1 MTAWEI
7 LTTGSTLPT
16 GTAWDHLNA
25 QGGGGTAP
33 PVTINIYGETVA
45 ELEAAM
51 DAELEGGELAAELE
65 TAELSAELQADIEAE
80 LE

>member
-7 LTTGSTLPT
+7 LAAGSTLPN

-25 QGGGGTAP
+25 QGGGCG
-33 PVTINIYGETVA
+33 PVTLNIYGETVA

-51 DAELEGGELAAELE
+51 DAELEDNEITADIE
-65 TAELSAELQADIEAE
+65 TAELSAELQAEIEAE

>member
-7 LTTGSTLPT
+7 LTAGSTLPN

-25 QGGGGTAP
+25 QGGGGGG
-33 PVTINIYGETVA
+33 PVTLNIYGETVA

-51 DAELEGGELAAELE
+51 DAELEDNEITADIE
-65 TAELSAELQADIEAE
+65 TAELSAELQAEIEAE

>member
-7 LTTGSTLPT
+7 LTAGSTLPN

-25 QGGGGTAP
+25 QGGGGGA
-33 PVTINIYGETVA
+33 VTLNIYGETVA

-51 DAELEGGELAAELE
+51 DAELESGELAAELE
-65 TAELSAELQADIEAE
+65 TAELSAELQADLEAE

>member
-7 LTTGSTLPT
+7 LTAGSTLPN

-25 QGGGGTAP
+25 QCGGGGG
-33 PVTINIYGETVA
+33 PVTLNIYGETVA

-51 DAELEGGELAAELE
+51 DAELEDNEITAEIE
-65 TAELSAELQADIEAE
+65 TAELSAELQAEIEAE

>member
-7 LTTGSTLPT
+7 LTAGSTLPN
-16 GTAWDHLNA
+16 GTAWEHINA
-25 QGGGGTAP
+25 QGGGSGGP
-33 PVTINIYGETVA
+33 PVTLNIYGETVA

-51 DAELEGGELAAELE
+51 DAELEENEITADIE

>member
-7 LTTGSTLPT
+7 LTAGSTLPN
-16 GTAWDHLNA
+16 GTAWEHINA
-25 QGGGGTAP
+25 QGGGGG
-33 PVTINIYGETVA
+33 PVTLNIYGETVA

-51 DAELEGGELAAELE
+51 DAELEENEITADIE

>member
-7 LTTGSTLPT
+7 LTAGSTLPN
-16 GTAWDHLNA
+16 GTAWEHINA
-25 QGGGGTAP
+25 QGGGGG
-33 PVTINIYGETVA
+33 PVTLNIYGETVA

-51 DAELEGGELAAELE
+51 DAELEDNEITADIE

>member
-7 LTTGSTLPT
+7 LTAGSTLPN

-25 QGGGGTAP
+25 QGGGGG
-33 PVTINIYGETVA
+33 PVTLNIYGETVA

-51 DAELEGGELAAELE
+51 DAELEDKEITADIE
-65 TAELSAELQADIEAE
+65 TAELSAELQAEIEAE

>member
-7 LTTGSTLPT
+7 LTAGSTLPT

-25 QGGGGTAP
+25 QGGGGGG
-33 PVTINIYGETVA
+33 PVTLNIYGETVA

-51 DAELEGGELAAELE
+51 DAELESGELAAELE

>member
-7 LTTGSTLPT
+7 LTAGSTLPN
-16 GTAWDHLNA
+16 GTAWEHINA
-25 QGGGGTAP
+25 QGGGGG
-33 PVTINIYGETVA
+33 PVTLNIYGETVA

-51 DAELEGGELAAELE
+51 DAELEDNEITADIE
-65 TAELSAELQADIEAE
+65 TAELSAELQAEIEAE

>member
-7 LTTGSTLPT
+7 LTAGSTLPS
-16 GTAWDHLNA
+16 GTAWQHLNA
-25 QGGGGTAP
+25 QGGGGG
-33 PVTINIYGETVA
+33 PVTLNIYGETVA

-51 DAELEGGELAAELE
+51 DAELEDNEITADIE
-65 TAELSAELQADIEAE
+65 TAELSAELQAEIEAE

>member
-7 LTTGSTLPT
+7 LTAGSTLPN

-25 QGGGGTAP
+25 QAGGGSITL
-33 PVTINIYGETVA
+33 NIYGETVA

-51 DAELEGGELAAELE
+51 NAELESPELAAELE
-65 TAELSAELQADIEAE
+65 TAELSAELQAEIEAE

>member
-7 LTTGSTLPT
+7 LTAGSTLPN
-16 GTAWDHLNA
+16 GTAWEHINA
-25 QGGGGTAP
+25 QGGGGG
-33 PVTINIYGETVA
+33 PVTLNIYGETVA

-51 DAELEGGELAAELE
+51 NAELEDNEITADIE

>member
-7 LTTGSTLPT
+7 LTAGSTLPN

-25 QGGGGTAP
+25 QGGGGGG
-33 PVTINIYGETVA
+33 PVTLNIYGETVA

-51 DAELEGGELAAELE
+51 DAELEENEITADIE
-65 TAELSAELQADIEAE
+65 TAELSAELQAEIEAE

>member
-1 MTAWEI
+1 MTAWEV
-7 LTTGSTLPT
+7 LTAGSTLPN

-25 QGGGGTAP
+25 QGGGGGG
-33 PVTINIYGETVA
+33 PVTLNIYGETVA

-51 DAELEGGELAAELE
+51 DAELESGELAAELE

>member
-7 LTTGSTLPT
+7 LTAGSTLPN

-25 QGGGGTAP
+25 QGGSG
-33 PVTINIYGETVA
+33 PVTLNIYGETVA

-51 DAELEGGELAAELE
+51 DAELESGELAAELE
-65 TAELSAELQADIEAE
+65 TADLSAELQADIEAE

>member
-7 LTTGSTLPT
+7 LTAGSTLPN

-25 QGGGGTAP
+25 QGGGSG
-33 PVTINIYGETVA
+33 PVTLNIYGETVA

-51 DAELEGGELAAELE
+51 DAELEDNEITADIE
-65 TAELSAELQADIEAE
+65 TAELSAELQAEIEAE

>member
-7 LTTGSTLPT
+7 LTAGSTLPN

-25 QGGGGTAP
+25 QGGGGGG
-33 PVTINIYGETVA
+33 PVTLNIYGETVA

-51 DAELEGGELAAELE
+51 DAELEENEITADIE

>member
-7 LTTGSTLPT
+7 LTAGSTLPN

-25 QGGGGTAP
+25 QGGDGGG
-33 PVTINIYGETVA
+33 PVTLNIYGETVA

-51 DAELEGGELAAELE
+51 DAELEDNEITADIE
-65 TAELSAELQADIEAE
+65 TAELSAELQAEIEAE

>member
-7 LTTGSTLPT
+7 LTAGSTLPN

-25 QGGGGTAP
+25 QGGGGG
-33 PVTINIYGETVA
+33 PVTLNIYGETVA

-51 DAELEGGELAAELE
+51 DADLEDNEITAEIE
-65 TAELSAELQADIEAE
+65 TAELSAELQAEIEAE

>member
-7 LTTGSTLPT
+7 LTAGSTLPN
-16 GTAWDHLNA
+16 GTAWGHLNA
-25 QGGGGTAP
+25 QGGGGGG
-33 PVTINIYGETVA
+33 PVTLNIYGETVA

-51 DAELEGGELAAELE
+51 DAELEDNEITAEIE

>member
-7 LTTGSTLPT
+7 LTAGSTLPN

-25 QGGGGTAP
+25 QAGGGG
-33 PVTINIYGETVA
+33 PVTLNIYGETVA

-51 DAELEGGELAAELE
+51 NAELEDNEITADIE
-65 TAELSAELQADIEAE
+65 TAELSAELQAEIEAE

>member
-7 LTTGSTLPT
+7 LTAGSTLPN

-25 QGGGGTAP
+25 QGGGGGG
-33 PVTINIYGETVA
+33 PVTLNIYGETVA

-51 DAELEGGELAAELE
+51 DAELEDNEITAEIE
-65 TAELSAELQADIEAE
+65 TAELSAELQAEIEAE